1 MYSTC
6 TYCKIFRLGMNYR
19 TAIQDS
25 HGYTMNASSLDA
37 GILSSGTSRIANKTL
52 LQETACYIKSHEV
65 IIVLSVL
72 STYPGLGTK
81 RKSRKIEGN
90 WQLCD
95 FLSEV
100 EFWSCLVLSLQVV
113 ENHFSHAPKGKKRN
127 DVFDLGELTWW
138 FTGSNWNGPWAYYD
152 GIYKEPSSQRNVT
165 NFSWILSSTLLSWE

>member
-1 MYSTC
+1 MCTC

-19 TAIQDS
+19 IAIQDS
-25 HGYTMNASSLDA
+25 YGYTMNASSLDA
-37 GILSSGTSRIANKTL
+37 GILSSTFRIANETL
-52 LQETACYIKSHEV
+52 LQETASYIKSHEV

-100 EFWSCLVLSLQVV
+100 EFWSCLVFV
-113 ENHFSHAPKGKKRN
+113 
-127 DVFDLGELTWW
+127 
-138 FTGSNWNGPWAYYD
+138 
-152 GIYKEPSSQRNVT
+152 PSSSRESFFPRSVRKKEKWCLWLGWVDMMIYREQLKR
-165 NFSWILSSTLLSWE
+165 SLGLLWWNLQGAQ